1 MFVFIIAKIKSKG
14 FLLGVIT
21 ITSWI
26 IEFIERFGYISI
38 FTLIAIENIFPPIP
52 SEIILTF
59 GGFMTTYTELTVI
72 GVVLTATA
80 GSVLGA
86 SILYKIGSLL
96 SVQRLDSVIDRY
108 GVILGLKAKDMH
120 KAFSLFRRF
129 KYFAVFI
136 CRMVPIVRSLISI
149 PAGMTK
155 MKFGVFVLLTT
166 AGTLLWNLLLVSI
179 GAILGE
185 SWQEV
190 LVFINVYHEITYIFF
205 ILIAMV
211 YLGYRIISKYKKI

>member
-1 MFVFIIAKIKSKG
+1 V
-14 FLLGVIT
+14 
-21 ITSWI
+21 
-26 IEFIERFGYISI
+26 
-38 FTLIAIENIFPPIP
+38 ENIFPPIP

-59 GGFMTTYTELTVI
+59 GGFMTTHTKLTVI
-72 GVVLTATA
+72 GVILTATA

-86 SILYKIGSLL
+86 AILYKIGSIL
-96 SVQRLDSVIDRY
+96 SIKRLDAVIDRY

-120 KAFSLFRRF
+120 KAFSLFRR
-129 KYFAVFI
+129 YRYYAVFL

-155 MKFGVFVLLTT
+155 MKFGIFILLTT
-166 AGTLLWNLLLVSI
+166 AGTLIWNILLVSA

-185 SWQEV
+185 SWEKV

-205 ILIAMV
+205 ILAAIA
-211 YLGYRIISKYKKI
+211 YLGYRIINKNKRI